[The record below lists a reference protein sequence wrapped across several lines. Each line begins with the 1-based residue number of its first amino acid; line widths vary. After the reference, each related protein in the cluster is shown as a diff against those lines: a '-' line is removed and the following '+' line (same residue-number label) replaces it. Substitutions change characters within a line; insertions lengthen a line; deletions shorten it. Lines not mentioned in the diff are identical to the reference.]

1 MDLWSATWAPVLL
14 FWFRFRVCCVWFWQ
28 PRSGS
33 FSLLNVA
40 LRLRWSWP
48 EYRPREGVKMT

>member
-1 MDLWSATWAPVLL
+1 MDPWSATWAPVLL

-33 FSLLNVA
+33 FSLFNVA
-40 LRLRWSWP
+40 LRLL
-48 EYRPREGVKMT
+48 